1 MEFFDSVEGGENA
14 HGEGD
19 FRGLEKEETV
29 CELLSAKNL
38 HFVKDK
44 GQLLEVISH
53 RIKWGFR
60 GPRYKLL
67 VFFSSLLAEKLK

>member
-14 HGEGD
+14 HGQED
-19 FRGLEKEETV
+19 FRGPGKEETV
-29 CELLSAKNL
+29 FELLCAKNL

-53 RIKWGFR
+53 RTKWGFR
-60 GPRYKLL
+60 GLRYKLL
-67 VFFSSLLAEKLK
+67 NFFPPCLQKR